1 MKPYELKQGILDK
14 MEIENLKERIA
25 KLEKI
30 IDDLKS
36 EINYNK
42 AIKNSIAC
50 PKCGNELI
58 DTNPMIILTTH
69 PAQKN
74 VHCDK
79 CDYVG
84 YRII

>member
-30 IDDLKS
+30 IADLKS

-42 AIKNSIAC
+42 AKNIT
-50 PKCGNELI
+50 NERDI
-58 DTNPMIILTTH
+58 SNH
-69 PAQKN
+69 
-74 VHCDK
+74 
-79 CDYVG
+79 
-84 YRII
+84 

>member
-25 KLEKI
+25 KLIKI

-42 AIKNSIAC
+42 AIKIT
-50 PKCGNELI
+50 NERNI
-58 DTNPMIILTTH
+58 SNH
-69 PAQKN
+69 
-74 VHCDK
+74 
-79 CDYVG
+79 
-84 YRII
+84 

>member
-30 IDDLKS
+30 IEDLKS

-42 AIKNSIAC
+42 AINIT
-50 PKCGNELI
+50 NERNI
-58 DTNPMIILTTH
+58 SNH
-69 PAQKN
+69 
-74 VHCDK
+74 
-79 CDYVG
+79 
-84 YRII
+84 